1 MKKFPKRLLAVV
13 LAVAMLV
20 AYAVP
25 ALASDER
32 SLRFEKADKVI
43 GGLSKNTHEQEVS
56 TYKDTDPVRV
66 AVVLS
71 QPSTLAAGYPT
82 RGIANNTAA
91 MRYRA
96 DLKKTQEAMTKTISE
111 ALGKEPVV
119 RKNVTLA
126 ANMISMEVLYGDIE
140 TIKSIPGVKSVAIE
154 LEHYPDVVSRGPAAE
169 TNQIVATGMTGADFA
184 QYFGLTGAG
193 SRVAI
198 IDTGLDLYHQAVD
211 PNAFLNAIYEDEQMS
226 GIKVDLLDAAEI
238 AAVLPELSISGV
250 NAEDLYRNAK
260 VPFAYNYIDGDLDV
274 SHMNDGQGEH
284 GSHVAGIAAAN
295 RYVLQGDAY
304 VDAVEATKVVGT
316 APDAQLMIMKVFG
329 KSGGPTETDY
339 MGAIEDAILL
349 GADAVNMS
357 LGSTPAGYTTS
368 EEFQAVWDFLSQ
380 TDTVVVC
387 SGGNSGAWADMT
399 LADGTGAM
407 YADDVNFH
415 TGGSSGSYGQAFAVG
430 SVDNMGQVTTYLQV
444 GENKMGFA
452 ESVGEYSNAPL
463 TTLDPEGTGKEYEYV
478 MLDGYGC
485 KYDDNDNLVEDQFE
499 GMDLTGKIAICSR
512 GTSSFFQKAN
522 VAASHG
528 AAAVIIYN
536 NAPGV
541 IYLNLTGYTY
551 NVPVVSIQQ
560 ADAQY
565 LRDNAETAENGVYT
579 GRLSVHATPEVVM
592 SDAAYPTMSSFSSF
606 GVPGS
611 LIMKPEITAP
621 GGNIYSIFGSS
632 LDGNGNPQG
641 GTDQYELMSGTSMA
655 APQVTGMMAAMMQY
669 IREYDLHQD
678 GMTDR
683 ALAQSLLMSTAEPII
698 CDDGDGAY
706 IASILQQGSGLANIM
721 NAMIAES
728 YITMN
733 SDATDFAADGKVKVE
748 LGDDP
753 GRTGTYSFSF
763 NVNSLSDYDVD
774 YTVDALT
781 FIQNLASDGYDLYTM
796 KDTVTVASTLKVT
809 VDGKTLESIYD
820 ILDYDFNDDGVFNK
834 ADAQLLMEHVVN
846 NAELLAHQEN
856 SDVDGDKDVD
866 THDVYALLGILGKT
880 KFTVPAGGSV
890 TVEVTLALTEDT
902 KALINDYYVNGT
914 YVEGFIEVAPAADAE
929 GAIYGSSHTIPVLGF
944 FGDWSDASMFDR
956 CSILNAYYLFDVD
969 KNTINNEFKL
979 PYLLDYHGGE
989 TNFYESAQE
998 IVVGDNPFVYDDAFI
1013 ADRGA
1018 LNSTNDAISK
1028 LHFTPIRQ
1036 IAASRIQIFNA
1047 ETGESYLDEE
1057 VGDVMAAFYNDNSQ
1071 AWANVQLSLNLGWN
1085 LTDQEGNPLPD
1096 GTKVNMVFTA
1106 VPEYY
1111 VHDGKVDWQSVG
1123 TKGTTLSSSFTV
1135 DNTAPTVDDISA
1147 SLTSDKLT
1155 VTATD
1160 NRYIAAIAVYDE
1172 KTEEVLDYVAPN
1184 MTEIGTTSAAFDMS
1198 GVDATVLQVEVYD
1211 YAGNITAYRVPY
1223 NMKYTDTVE
1232 DVTLSSSTA
1241 DLLVGGTYKLSAQ
1254 VDPYSLSDRTVTWSS
1269 DNEAVATVD
1278 ENGLVTGVGEGTCVI
1293 TAAATLDPNV
1303 TATCAVT
1310 VSTLEYTAFG
1320 ILQDEGGTP
1329 LSFMWDFADP
1339 NGWQPMAKM
1348 PSELVSV
1355 DFSLKD
1361 NSSFYMMDPQG
1372 IPYEVDPFTGEV
1384 LNQGQSAGLSYWDI
1398 CTSPVANILGLDKV
1412 TGING
1417 GWLFPWQDPMAPTP
1431 MGYNLEQALAT
1442 YTGASNFT
1450 AITFAGLTNDSDYD
1464 RYVELYY
1471 ALDDAGAIWLLG
1483 YYPAELAPEGE
1494 GAMMM
1499 LWNFYPT
1506 DLNLKYPGVSQHDA
1520 SFTSMSV
1527 ADDGTLFLAHFDGTT
1542 SNIYALTQNATGAFT
1557 SKYAGNLG
1565 DGVWPAG
1572 LALVGSNAAGGSV
1585 DADAIEELPTVSIPK
1600 GDLGNQELTLE
1611 KAELAPV
1618 KARKVEAPAAPAE
1631 EAEEAKAPVIV
1642 ERPHSIGELIRP
1654 DPELNDLIYM
1664 VGVTAKDAEGVE
1676 VASHN
1681 GLFDVTWDPAKLQLI
1696 LDLSDAEIYAVNE
1709 AEGKLTLGYADS
1721 MGYASEDVI
1730 AALAFLVLDNSEIGA
1745 NVSYREIDDKD
1756 ITGGT
1761 NEPVVHEH
1769 TVSQWTTVKEPT
1781 CTETGTKTGLCDEC
1795 GLEVTEEIPALGH
1808 SFGEWTETKAPTCSA
1823 EGEEIRTCNLCGHKE
1838 TRSIPKNPDAHTWGE
1853 WAETKA
1859 PTCSAE
1865 GEVARTCNLCGH
1877 KETGSIPVDPDAHAW
1892 GEWAET
1898 KAPTCSAEGEET
1910 RTCGLCNHQETRS
1923 IPVDPDAHDWSDYT
1937 VTKEPTC
1944 TEKGEKT
1951 STCSLCHKTETQ
1963 EIPALGHSFGEWTVT
1978 KAATCTEK
1986 GEETRTCAA
1995 CGEKETREIPTVE
2008 HSYKDTV
2015 VAPTATEKGYTE
2027 HVCTAC
2033 GHSYKDTYTD
2043 PNPNLAPQTGD
2054 SFSMLWVLV
2063 LAMSTVG
2070 MGVMVIARK
2079 KFL

>member
-25 ALASDER
+25 TLAADER
-32 SLRFEKADKVI
+32 SLRFEKTDRII
-43 GGLSKNTHEQEVS
+43 GGLEKDAHDKEVP

-82 RGIANNTAA
+82 RGIASNTAA

-154 LEHYPDVVSRGPAAE
+154 LEHYPDVVSREPAAE
-169 TNQIVATGMTGADFA
+169 TNQVVATGMTGASIA
-184 QYFGLTGAG
+184 QLFGLTGAG
-193 SRVAI
+193 SRIAI
-198 IDTGLDLYHQAVD
+198 IDTGLDLDHQAMD
-211 PNAFLNAIYEDEQMS
+211 PNAFLNAIHEDEELS
-226 GIKVDLLDAAEI
+226 GTKVDLLTAADI

-260 VPFAYNYIDGDLDV
+260 VPFAFNYIDGNLNVTHKNDV
-274 SHMNDGQGEH
+274 QGEH

-295 RYVLQGDAY
+295 RYVMKDGAY

-329 KSGGPTETDY
+329 KAGGPTETDY
-339 MGAIEDAILL
+339 IGAIEDAILL

-357 LGSTPAGYTTS
+357 LGSVPAGYSTS
-368 EEFQAVWDFLSQ
+368 DEFQAVWDFLSQ

-387 SGGNSGAWADMT
+387 SEGNSGAWADMT
-399 LADGTGAM
+399 VEDGTGAM

-430 SVDNMGQVTTYLQV
+430 SVDNMGQVVTYLQV
-444 GENKMGFA
+444 GEDRMSYA
-452 ESVGEYSNAPL
+452 ESVGQYKNAPIA
-463 TTLDPEGTGKEYEYV
+463 TLDPDGTGKEYEYV
-478 MLDGYGC
+478 MIDGYGC
-485 KYDDNDNLVEDQFE
+485 KFDDDGNLVEDQFE
-499 GMDLTGKIAICSR
+499 GLDLTGKIAICSR

-536 NAPGV
+536 NQPGV
-541 IYLNLTGYTY
+541 IYMDLTDYAY
-551 NVPVVSIQQ
+551 EAPVVSIQQ

-579 GRLSVHATPEVVM
+579 GRISVHTTPEVVM
-592 SDAAYPTMSSFSSF
+592 NNAEYPTMSSFSSF

-621 GGNIYSIFGSS
+621 GGNIYSLFGTS
-632 LDGNGNPQG
+632 LDSNGNPQG

-655 APQVTGMMAAMMQY
+655 APQVTGLMAVMMQY

-698 CDDGDGAY
+698 CDDGEGAY

-763 NVNSLSDYDVD
+763 NVNSLADYDVD
-774 YTVDALT
+774 YTVDAVT
-781 FIQNLASDGYDLYTM
+781 FIQNLAMDSYGELYTM
-796 KDTVTVASTLKVT
+796 KDTMNVPATLKVT

-846 NAELLAHQEN
+846 DAELLAHQEN

-866 THDVYALLGILGKT
+866 THDVYTLLDLLGKT
-880 KFTVPAGGSV
+880 QFTVPAGGSV
-890 TVEVTLALTEDT
+890 TVEVTLALTEDA
-902 KALINDYYVNGT
+902 KAFINEYYANGT
-914 YVEGFIEVAPAADAE
+914 YVEAFVEVAPAADAE
-929 GAIYGSSHTIPVLGF
+929 GAIYGSTHTIPVLGF

-956 CSILNAYYLFDVD
+956 CSILNAYYLDKVD
-969 KNTINNEFKL
+969 KNTLNNEFKL
-979 PYLLDYHGGE
+979 PYLLDVHGGE
-989 TNFYESAQE
+989 TNFYESAQGI
-998 IVVGDNPFVYDDAFI
+998 IVGNNPALYDDAFI

-1028 LHFTPIRQ
+1028 LYFTPIRQ

-1057 VGDVMAAFYNDNSQ
+1057 VGDVLAAFYNDNSQ
-1071 AWANVQLSLNLGWN
+1071 AWANVQLSLNLGWD
-1085 LTDQEGNPLPD
+1085 LTDKEGNPLPD
-1096 GTKVNMVFTA
+1096 GTKVKMVFTA

-1135 DNTAPTVDDISA
+1135 DNTAPTVDDISQ

-1160 NRYIAAIAVYDE
+1160 NRYIAAVVLYDE
-1172 KTEEVLDYVAPN
+1172 QTGEILDYVAPN
-1184 MTEIGTTSAAFDMS
+1184 MTEKGTTSAAFDMS

-1211 YAGNITAYRVPY
+1211 YAGNISAYRVPY
-1223 NMKYTDTVE
+1223 KMEYTDTVE
-1232 DVTLSSSTA
+1232 QVTLSRSTL
-1241 DLLVGGTYKLSAQ
+1241 DLLVGGNGKLAAQ
-1254 VDPYSLSDRTVTWSS
+1254 VDPYNLSDRTVTWSS

-1278 ENGLVTGVGEGTCVI
+1278 ENGLVTGVGAGTCVI
-1293 TAAATLDPNV
+1293 TAAATLDPSV

-1320 ILQDEGGTP
+1320 ILQDTEGTP
-1329 LSFMWDFADP
+1329 LSFMWDFADS
-1339 NGWQPMAKM
+1339 NGWQPMAEM
-1348 PSELVSV
+1348 PSDLVSV
-1355 DFSLKD
+1355 DYSLKD
-1361 NSSFYMMDPQG
+1361 NSSFYMMDSQG

-1384 LNQGQSAGLSYWDI
+1384 FNKGQSAGLSYWDI
-1398 CTSPVANILGLDKV
+1398 CTSPVANVLGLDKV

-1417 GWLFPWQDPMAPTP
+1417 GWLFPWQDPMAPSP
-1431 MGYNLEQALAT
+1431 MGYNLESLLAK
-1442 YTGASNFT
+1442 YTGASNLT
-1450 AITFAGLTNDSDYD
+1450 AITFAGLMNDSDYD

-1483 YYPAELAPEGE
+1483 YYPAELAAAGE
-1494 GAMMM
+1494 GAMFVP
-1499 LWNFYPT
+1499 WNFYPT
-1506 DLNLKYPGVSQHDA
+1506 DLNLKYPAIAQYDA
-1520 SFTSMSV
+1520 SYTSMSV
-1527 ADDGTLFLAHFDGTT
+1527 ADDGTIFVAHFDGTT

-1557 SKYAGNLG
+1557 SKYAGNVG
-1565 DGVWPAG
+1565 DDVWPAG
-1572 LALVGSNAAGGSV
+1572 LALVGTNAAGGSV
-1585 DADAIEELPTVSIPK
+1585 DAIEEIPAGTIPK
-1600 GDLGNQELTLE
+1600 GDLGKQELTLE
-1611 KAELAPV
+1611 KAELAPAQ
-1618 KARKVEAPAAPAE
+1618 ARKVEASAASAE
-1631 EAEEAKAPVIV
+1631 KAEEAKAPVIV
-1642 ERPHSIGELIRP
+1642 ERPNSIGELVRP
-1654 DPELNDLIYM
+1654 DPELDDLIYM

-1696 LDLSDAEIYAVNE
+1696 LNLSDAEIYAVNE

-1745 NVSYREIDDKD
+1745 NVSFREIDAKD

-1761 NEPVVHEH
+1761 DEPVVHEH
-1769 TVSQWTTVKEPT
+1769 TVSEWTTVKKPT
-1781 CTETGTKTGLCDEC
+1781 CTETGTKTGLCADC
-1795 GLEVTEEIPALGH
+1795 GYEVTE
-1808 SFGEWTETKAPTCSA
+1808 
-1823 EGEEIRTCNLCGHKE
+1823 
-1838 TRSIPKNPDAHTWGE
+1838 
-1853 WAETKA
+1853 
-1859 PTCSAE
+1859 
-1865 GEVARTCNLCGH
+1865 
-1877 KETGSIPVDPDAHAW
+1877 
-1892 GEWAET
+1892 
-1898 KAPTCSAEGEET
+1898 
-1910 RTCGLCNHQETRS
+1910 
-1923 IPVDPDAHDWSDYT
+1923 
-1937 VTKEPTC
+1937 
-1944 TEKGEKT
+1944 
-1951 STCSLCHKTETQ
+1951 

-2027 HVCTAC
+2027 HVCTVC
-2033 GHSYKDTYTD
+2033 GHSYKDAYTD
-2043 PNPNLAPQTGD
+2043 PDPNLAPQTSD
-2054 SFSMLWVLV
+2054 SFNMLWVLV
-2063 LAMSTVG
+2063 FAMSAMGV
-2070 MGVMVIARK
+2070 GVMVIGRK